1 MQGYLF
7 DTSAWLAAIYDKHA
21 FHSQATQALEQAT
34 SQAPA
39 VFCRATQQSVLR
51 LTTTAAMA
59 KAYQAPALTNR
70 QALFALDT
78 LQAFPQVRLQS
89 EPPGIFEKWRQLAD
103 LNSASPKVWIDA
115 YLAAFAIIGDLRM
128 VTLDRDFKNFV
139 PQGLDLALLNP

>member
-21 FHSQATQALEQAT
+21 FHAQAIQALAQAT

-70 QALFALDT
+70 QALFTLDT
-78 LQAFPQVRLQS
+78 LQAFPQVKLQI
-89 EPPGIFEKWRQLAD
+89 EPPAFLKSGANLQISTAPPPKSGWMLIWPP
-103 LNSASPKVWIDA
+103 SPSK
-115 YLAAFAIIGDLRM
+115 AACA
-128 VTLDRDFKNFV
+128 
-139 PQGLDLALLNP
+139 

>member
-21 FHSQATQALEQAT
+21 FHAQAIQALAQAT

-70 QALFALDT
+70 QALFTLDT
-78 LQAFPQVRLQS
+78 LQAFPQVKLQI

-103 LNSASPKVWIDA
+103 LNSASPKVWMDA
-115 YLAAFAIIGDLRM
+115 YLAAFAIQSSLRM
-128 VTLDRDFKNFV
+128 ITIDKNFRNFE
-139 PQGLDLALLNP
+139 PQGLDLSLLAP